1 VPVVEKIELD
11 DTQPD
16 LKKVLKKKANPQTKF
31 SAIDLGAEDK

>member
-1 VPVVEKIELD
+1 VVEKIELD

-16 LKKVLKKKANPQTKF
+16 LKKVLKKKANHQTKF